1 VHRNKHGFVYPF
13 LAMSAA
19 GSQETALAFRIP
31 ERLLREA
38 ETVKLPWLLDHG
50 DITRQSR
57 ADILDLLYGVQPD
70 HI

>member
-1 VHRNKHGFVYPF
+1 
-13 LAMSAA
+13 MSAA